1 MHLFGIEHQM
11 QYLVWAMPTLLVVA
25 AIVSGRV
32 SVAVAALLG
41 LIASIPVAV
50 WDGVT
55 PFGYEKLG
63 FSLARGAWI
72 GLTIAPYVFGGLLF
86 WRVASRYSSKVDAKA
101 TQHQTEQEGMPK
113 PPEGRRRRL
122 FFATFLVG
130 PFAESATG
138 FGVGMLGTVGML
150 QKFDIAPRYLMVFA
164 MLSQTM
170 IPWGAMSSG
179 TVLASAYARITPATL
194 GLHATVPVALL
205 MPVWLAM
212 FWRTARNAGFE
223 SSLRDCVREVV
234 WIASGMLLL
243 AAATATIGPE
253 TALLASYGILIS
265 VYYLLTERPS
275 SSELVVAARK
285 VLPFIVLISGLAMT
299 RLHPGIRS
307 EFSSHL
313 SIAPFADLPPLRP
326 LLHAGIW
333 LIVGAMV
340 TAALTRQA
348 DLLWFEAKGAW
359 KTGHQAILTAFFF
372 AMMAEVTTGAGI
384 AGAIANGLMTSLH
397 EGAVLLVPI
406 VAGSFGIL
414 ANSGNP
420 PNSLFLPSLQALAVQ
435 AGLSVAAVAA
445 VQHVSGMS
453 LGFFSPVRMTIA
465 ATLSDGKGQE
475 RFVYLFLMPYAFA
488 SFLIMT
494 AIAFAVISIR
504 Y

>member
-1 MHLFGIEHQM
+1 
-11 QYLVWAMPTLLVVA
+11 MPALLVVA
-25 AIVSGRV
+25 AIVSGRL

-41 LIASIPVAV
+41 LVASVPVAV
-50 WDGVT
+50 LYGVT
-55 PFGYEKLG
+55 PFGHKGLG
-63 FSLARGAWI
+63 LALARGAWI

-86 WRVASRYSSKVDAKA
+86 WRVASRYSSKVEEKSEPSQNERKSVLNPASQK
-101 TQHQTEQEGMPK
+101 
-113 PPEGRRRRL
+113 RRRL
-122 FFATFLVG
+122 FFASFLIG

-179 TVLASAYARITPATL
+179 TVLAAAYARITPANL

-212 FWRTARNAGFE
+212 FWRAARSAGFE
-223 SSLRDCVREVV
+223 SSVNVCIREAS
-234 WIASGMLLL
+234 WIALGVLLL

-253 TALLASYGILIS
+253 TALLASYGVLIS

-275 SSELVVAARK
+275 SRELALAATK
-285 VLPFIVLISGLAMT
+285 VLPFALLISGLALT
-299 RLHPGIRS
+299 RLHPGIRGKL
-307 EFSSHL
+307 SSVL
-313 SIAPFADLPPLRP
+313 SITPFADLPPFHP
-326 LLHAGIW
+326 FLHAGVW
-333 LIVGAMV
+333 LIVGALI
-340 TAALTRQA
+340 TAALSRQG
-348 DLLWFEAKGAW
+348 DRLRFEARGAW

-372 AMMAEVTTGAGI
+372 AMMAEVSTGAGI
-384 AGAIANGLMTSLH
+384 AGAIANGLMTSLR
-397 EGAVLLVPI
+397 EDAVLLAPV

-475 RFVYLFLMPYAFA
+475 RSVYLFLLPYAVA
-488 SFLIMT
+488 SFCIMT
-494 AIAFAVISIR
+494 VIAFVVVSIP
-504 Y
+504 

>member
-1 MHLFGIEHQM
+1 M
-11 QYLVWAMPTLLVVA
+11 QYLVWAMPALLVVA

-41 LIASIPVAV
+41 LVASVPVAV

-55 PFGYEKLG
+55 PFGHKELG
-63 FSLARGAWI
+63 LALARGAWI

-86 WRVASRYSSKVDAKA
+86 WRVASRYSLKVEAKA
-101 TQHQTEQEGMPK
+101 PQHQAEGKNPLN
-113 PPEGRRRRL
+113 PPAERRRRL
-122 FFATFLVG
+122 FFACFLVG

-179 TVLASAYARITPATL
+179 TVLAAAYARVTPTTL

-223 SSLRDCVREVV
+223 SSVSDCVRETA
-234 WIASGMLLL
+234 WIALGMLLL

-275 SSELVVAARK
+275 SIELIVATRK
-285 VLPFIVLISGLAMT
+285 VLPFILLIAGLALT

-307 EFSSHL
+307 EFSSLL
-313 SIAPFADLPPLRP
+313 SIVPFADLPPLRP

-333 LIVGAMV
+333 LIVGALV
-340 TAALTRQA
+340 TAALTRQG

-372 AMMAEVTTGAGI
+372 AMMAEVTTSAGI
-384 AGAIANGLMTSLH
+384 AGAIATGLMTSLR
-397 EGAVLLVPI
+397 ENAVLLAPV
-406 VAGSFGIL
+406 VSGSFGIL

-475 RFVYLFLMPYAFA
+475 RSVYLFLLPYALA
-488 SFLIMT
+488 SFCVMT
-494 AIAFAVISIR
+494 AIAFAAISIP

>member
-1 MHLFGIEHQM
+1 M
-11 QYLVWAMPTLLVVA
+11 QYLVWAMPALLVVA

-41 LIASIPVAV
+41 LVASAPVAV
-50 WDGVT
+50 LYGVM
-55 PFGYEKLG
+55 PFGNSELG
-63 FSLARGAWI
+63 LALARGAWI

-86 WRVASRYSSKVDAKA
+86 WRVASRYSSKVGTILAPSQDARVSVLELA
-101 TQHQTEQEGMPK
+101 SD
-113 PPEGRRRRL
+113 RRRHL
-122 FFATFLVG
+122 FFASFLVG

-150 QKFDIAPRYLMVFA
+150 QKFGMAPRYLMVFA

-179 TVLASAYARITPATL
+179 TVLAAAYVRVTPATL

-212 FWRTARNAGFE
+212 FWRTARSAGFE
-223 SSLRDCVREVV
+223 GSVSDCVREAS
-234 WIASGMLLL
+234 WIAVGMLLL

-253 TALLASYGILIS
+253 TALLASYGLLIS
-265 VYYLLTERPS
+265 AYYLLMERPGL
-275 SSELVVAARK
+275 SELFVVGRK
-285 VLPFIVLISGLAMT
+285 VLPFILLISGLAMA
-299 RLHPGIRS
+299 RLHPGIRG
-307 EFSSHL
+307 ELSSLAIL
-313 SIAPFADLPPLRP
+313 SPFPDLPPFRP
-326 LLHAGIW
+326 FLHAGVW
-333 LIVGAMV
+333 LIVGAV
-340 TAALTRQA
+340 ITAVLTRQVG
-348 DLLWFEAKGAW
+348 LLWFEARGAW

-384 AGAIANGLMTSLH
+384 AGAIASGLMTSLR
-397 EGAVLLVPI
+397 ENSVLLAPI
-406 VAGSFGIL
+406 VSGSFGIL

-475 RFVYLFLMPYAFA
+475 RSVYLFLLPYAVA
-488 SFLIMT
+488 SFCIMT
-494 AIAFAVISIR
+494 AIAFAVISIP
-504 Y
+504 

>member
-1 MHLFGIEHQM
+1 MP
-11 QYLVWAMPTLLVVA
+11 YLVWAMPALFVVA

-41 LIASIPVAV
+41 LVASIPVAV

-55 PFGYEKLG
+55 PFGFEKLG
-63 FSLARGAWI
+63 LSLARGAWI
-72 GLTIAPYVFGGLLF
+72 GLNIAPYVFGGLLF

-101 TQHQTEQEGMPK
+101 TQHQTEQKWALSGPTE
-113 PPEGRRRRL
+113 RRRRL

-150 QKFDIAPRYLMVFA
+150 QKFDIAPRFLMVFA

-179 TVLASAYARITPATL
+179 TVLASAYARITPTTL

-212 FWRTARNAGFE
+212 FWRTARNAGIA
-223 SSLRDCVREVV
+223 SSVSNCVREAV
-234 WIASGMLLL
+234 WIASGLLLL

-253 TALLASYGILIS
+253 TALLASYGMLIS
-265 VYYLLTERPS
+265 VYYLLTERPN
-275 SSELVVAARK
+275 SSEMVVAARK
-285 VLPFIVLISGLAMT
+285 VLPFILLISGLALT
-299 RLHPGIRS
+299 RLHPGIRG
-307 EFSSHL
+307 EFSSL
-313 SIAPFADLPPLRP
+313 LNITPFADLPSLRP

-333 LIVGAMV
+333 LIVGALV

-348 DLLWFEAKGAW
+348 DLLWIEAMGAW
-359 KTGHQAILTAFFF
+359 KTAHQAILTAFFF

-384 AGAIANGLMTSLH
+384 ASAIANGLMTSLR
-397 EGAVLLVPI
+397 ENAVLLAPLVS
-406 VAGSFGIL
+406 GSFGIL

-420 PNSLFLPSLQALAVQ
+420 PNSLFLPSLQALSVQ

-475 RFVYLFLMPYAFA
+475 RSVYLFLLPYVLA
-488 SFLIMT
+488 SFSVMT
-494 AIAFAVISIR
+494 AIAFAVISIS